1 MKTIALLSLPAII
14 GIAAWLANWA
24 PYYTPIRY
32 TYFPDQFVTGLGL
45 TFVLMLW
52 IGAITSP
59 VALVLT
65 CKKKLT
71 FGLRIA
77 SYVLNG
83 IWAPISLTLSIL
95 YLGHILA

>member
-1 MKTIALLSLPAII
+1 MKAIALLSLPAII

-32 TYFPDQFVTGLGL
+32 TYFPDQFATGLGL

-65 CKKKLT
+65 YKRALP
-71 FGLRIA
+71 RAISVA
-77 SYVLNG
+77 SYALNG
-83 IWAPISLTLSIL
+83 IWAAIALSLNIL
-95 YLGHILA
+95 FLCHILA